1 MIRAVLADDEDLPRL
16 HLKKMLA
23 EVWPELVV
31 VAECDNGTAALAAIQ
46 DTTPNNAPDIA
57 FLDIRMPEMN
67 GIEVARRVGSAC
79 HVVFTTAYDA
89 HALDAFEAGAC
100 DYLLK
105 PINKDRLVLA
115 TTRLQARLNKR
126 EAPADLSSMFE
137 RFTERTRMADTQKLR
152 WISASVRNTIKLV
165 GIDEV
170 LFFQS
175 DERYTRVVTATE
187 ELFIRTPLRELI
199 ERLEPDV
206 FWQVHRGV
214 IVRASAVSVVKRDDD
229 GRLTLAIRG
238 CTETVP
244 VSRAYESRF
253 RPM

>member
-1 MIRAVLADDEDLPRL
+1 MIKAVLADDEDLPRL
-16 HLKKMLA
+16 HLRKLLA
-23 EVWPELVV
+23 EAWPELVV

-46 DTTPNNAPDIA
+46 DATPDTTPDIA

-67 GIEVARRVGSAC
+67 GIEVAKRVGSSC

-105 PINKDRLVLA
+105 PISLDRLVLA
-115 TTRLQARLNKR
+115 TTRLRARLNKK
-126 EAPADLSSMFE
+126 EAPADLTGLYE
-137 RFTERTRMADTQKLR
+137 RFTEQARIADNQKLR
-152 WISASVRNTIKLV
+152 WISASVHNTIKLV
-165 GIDEV
+165 AIDEV

-175 DERYTRVVTATE
+175 DERYTRVVTATD

-199 ERLEPDV
+199 EKLEPDV
-206 FWQVHRGV
+206 FWQIHRGV
-214 IVRASAVSVVKRDDD
+214 IVRASAVSMVKRADD

>member
-1 MIRAVLADDEDLPRL
+1 MIKAVIADDEDLPRL
-16 HLKKMLA
+16 HLRKMLA
-23 EVWPELVV
+23 EVWPELTVV
-31 VAECDNGTAALAAIQ
+31 GECDNGTAALAAIQ
-46 DTTPNNAPDIA
+46 DSAPDNAPDIA

-67 GIEVARRVGSAC
+67 GIEVARRVGSTC

-137 RFTERTRMADTQKLR
+137 RFTERTRMADNQKLR

-175 DERYTRVVTATE
+175 DERYTRVVTALE
-187 ELFIRTPLRELI
+187 ELFIHKSGLWSKCGAL
-199 ERLEPDV
+199 
-206 FWQVHRGV
+206 
-214 IVRASAVSVVKRDDD
+214 
-229 GRLTLAIRG
+229 
-238 CTETVP
+238 
-244 VSRAYESRF
+244 
-253 RPM
+253 